1 MPHWAVAD
9 RLLAARLAGHS
20 SAEWERHERALGTLP
35 PGGLGEAALH
45 EIEETTETILGAAR
59 ELGVDPAADDR
70 LSVEVVL
77 SDGTRI
83 TDTILGRCA
92 DPRPGPALVTCSKVG
107 PKRRVPAFL
116 DLVALVA
123 TDPAT
128 PWRSVVVGAP
138 EGGKGRTSIELVA
151 RGDTE
156 TDRQRLALHALEVA
170 VDCYRRGMLE
180 PIPLFTTVS
189 YKLHRRCVKP
199 DDWQA
204 FGGGGEGQD
213 EANRLVFGDLSL
225 SELPRCP
232 AREGD
237 PSGSATRASR
247 ALRRLPVGRHR
258 DEHRGELLSSPS
270 VFSLLGPLPEGRVA
284 IEASAG
290 TGKTYT
296 LAGLVVRYV
305 AEADIP
311 LDKLLIV
318 TFTRAAAAELRDR
331 VRTRLTEAVAALSSK
346 EGEGELDELLSF
358 VASTDRQRRL
368 ERLERALVDFD
379 AATITTIH
387 GFAQQ
392 VLCTLGSAA
401 PGDLDARL
409 LEDTNE
415 LLYSVCA
422 DVLAAESFADPLGHD
437 AIPTLG
443 ELLKI
448 SAKVLT
454 NPGISVVP
462 DADDDEAGPARDQ
475 AAPSRG
481 PHSRRGPSP
490 PARRRDA
497 LLRRPFDPAA
507 RRARERGRHRYFAP
521 TFPDRPHR
529 RIPGHGPG
537 AMGHLLP
544 PLRTPRGRLDLGARR
559 RPEAGDLRL

>member
-1 MPHWAVAD
+1 M
-9 RLLAARLAGHS
+9 
-20 SAEWERHERALGTLP
+20 
-35 PGGLGEAALH
+35 
-45 EIEETTETILGAAR
+45 
-59 ELGVDPAADDR
+59 
-70 LSVEVVL
+70 L

-107 PKRRVPAFL
+107 PKRRVPACL

-225 SELPRCP
+225 SELRALRP
-232 AREGD
+232 ARATPAG
-237 PSGSATRASR
+237 PATRASR

-331 VRTRLTEAVAALSSK
+331 VRTRL
-346 EGEGELDELLSF
+346 
-358 VASTDRQRRL
+358 DRGR
-368 ERLERALVDFD
+368 
-379 AATITTIH
+379 
-387 GFAQQ
+387 GGAQQ
-392 VLCTLGSAA
+392 
-401 PGDLDARL
+401 
-409 LEDTNE
+409 
-415 LLYSVCA
+415 
-422 DVLAAESFADPLGHD
+422 
-437 AIPTLG
+437 
-443 ELLKI
+443 
-448 SAKVLT
+448 
-454 NPGISVVP
+454 
-462 DADDDEAGPARDQ
+462 Q
-475 AAPSRG
+475 RG
-481 PHSRRGPSP
+481 G
-490 PARRRDA
+490 
-497 LLRRPFDPAA
+497 
-507 RRARERGRHRYFAP
+507 G
-521 TFPDRPHR
+521 
-529 RIPGHGPG
+529 
-537 AMGHLLP
+537 
-544 PLRTPRGRLDLGARR
+544 GARR
-559 RPEAGDLRL
+559 TSFFRGKHRPPAPPRTSRASLGRLRCCHDHDHPRLRPAGPLHLGLGGSGRSRRHAPRRHARAPLLGVC